1 VGVRRENQALLN
13 GRFVKVLQLAQK
25 LNVLKF
31 GQLTVAADGT
41 KVMAHASKH
50 IAVSYQSTG
59 EMIAEVGLVATQLPA
74 NAEQADATPLPDG
87 LAIPAPGTVP
97 PAGRESSTGA
107 GDLKRGARR
116 PDQPLLPGGLAPS

>member
-50 IAVSYQSTG
+50 IAVSYQSAG

-74 NAEQADATPLPDG
+74 KAEQADATPLPDG
-87 LAIPAPGTVP
+87 LAIPK
-97 PAGRESSTGA
+97 EI
-107 GDLKRGARR
+107 ARR
-116 PDQPLLPGGLAPS
+116 QERFHRLGGSLQPALAT